1 MEEKTGKELKW
12 DTYIT
17 FIDTTKIDPSL
28 VGTTKNGNIRIE
40 KMTIEG
46 NIEWN
51 KKTVRKLEKKCRKKF
66 RKKLRKLK
74 KEELVTSCNQHKEE

>member
-1 MEEKTGKELKW
+1 MEEKTGKELKC

-17 FIDTTKIDPSL
+17 FIDPSL
-28 VGTTKNGNIRIE
+28 VDTTKNNNIRMK

-46 NIEWN
+46 NIKWN

>member
-17 FIDTTKIDPSL
+17 FIDPSL
-28 VGTTKNGNIRIE
+28 VGTTKNSNIRME
-40 KMTIEG
+40 KITIESK
-46 NIEWN
+46 IKWN
-51 KKTVRKLEKKCRKKF
+51 KKTVRKLEKKFRKKL

-74 KEELVTSCNQHKEE
+74 KEELVTSCNQ